1 MFSRTCFGVQ
11 ASLDR
16 TVKLWDARH
25 LGAGTGSGGVGGM
38 KPLAVMPHFRSVN
51 SAHFSPGGEWVATVG
66 QDDKIR
72 LYQDLAEASGS
83 QVRLFTTRYVIAFD
97 NVQVKPRS
105 FIQPVRRGV
114 LAYFSFLFFGH
125 HVDSRARLV

>member
-1 MFSRTCFGVQ
+1 MKQRFRELVFSRQ

-25 LGAGTGSGGVGGM
+25 LGAGTGASGVGGM
-38 KPLAVMPHFRSVN
+38 KPVAEMPHFRSVN

-72 LYQDLAEASGS
+72 LYQDLAVASGK
-83 QVRLFTTRYVIAFD
+83 QV
-97 NVQVKPRS
+97 
-105 FIQPVRRGV
+105 
-114 LAYFSFLFFGH
+114 
-125 HVDSRARLV
+125 